1 MAFCHKISKYT
12 ITNAIYFD
20 WQSTIVWLKSVFKH
34 YFDDWLV
41 SFKQQDGNF
50 FWNRK
55 KFTSQQTLKGPYIY
69 DIHRKGSGGKVFVG
83 AVNIWPL
90 NGLKLQPIQLLEELF
105 FPSISS
111 QIHSDCID
119 NNLHCIGN
127 NHSTV
132 DQIKLPVTCSLS
144 LIFYVKKY
152 YGLLNIASWL
162 TSSKTLWRRKCNS
175 SS

>member
-1 MAFCHKISKYT
+1 MPFTLTDNPQLCGLKV
-12 ITNAIYFD
+12 FL
-20 WQSTIVWLKSVFKH
+20 STILMIDLFLSNNRTVIFSETEKNLHRSKH
-34 YFDDWLV
+34 LRDHTFM
-41 SFKQQDGNF
+41 
-50 FWNRK
+50 
-55 KFTSQQTLKGPYIY
+55 TSTGKGV
-69 DIHRKGSGGKVFVG
+69 GGKVFVG